1 MLSLYSDAFRIF
13 FYQGSSATADVHED
27 IVLRFAHTGFTTDF
41 FYDLRGNRFNLFHEP
56 DVQLATFE
64 YHFEINTLFP
74 HHVEL
79 HINRI
84 QFDYEGEYSIVYD
97 FSFQLRPNF
106 VINVNS
112 KLSE

>member
-1 MLSLYSDAFRIF
+1 MLSLYSDRFRVF

-27 IVLRFAHTGFTTDF
+27 IVLRFAHTSV
-41 FYDLRGNRFNLFHEP
+41 DLRGDRFNVFHEP

-64 YHFEINTLFP
+64 YHFETNTLFP
-74 HHVEL
+74 HHAEL

-97 FSFQLRPNF
+97 FRFQLRPNF